1 MGPLLFLLYIND
13 LPNCLTNCVPW
24 MYADDTHLT
33 YAGDNTGDMESSLN
47 HDLENV
53 KKWLIANKLTLNMT
67 KTEFMLIGSRQR
79 LYALTNPPIP
89 EINGAPITQVSVA
102 KSLGVLIDNNLNW
115 SSHVDKLTKK
125 VASGIGALK
134 RIRHLVPQ
142 TTLRSIYHALLQ
154 PHFDYCNVVWGNCG
168 ITLHDKLQKLQN
180 RAARVLTFS
189 NFDANASELLKILGW
204 KNLVSQQQIA
214 LATMVYK
221 CLQGLAPGYLCSKF
235 TNRESVY
242 SLRGSERKLNVPF
255 PRTNCY
261 KNSFSYRGAT
271 VWNSL
276 PLKARQA
283 ESLGLFKNL
292 IKDIF

>member
-1 MGPLLFLLYIND
+1 MAIYKCSWEVEPGTTRIKFNEWSERVLNPGSPND
-13 LPNCLTNCVPW
+13 THLT
-24 MYADDTHLT
+24 YAGDTHLT
-33 YAGDNTGDMESSLN
+33 YAGDNTGDIESSLN

-180 RAARVLTFS
+180 RAARLLAFS
-189 NFDANASELLKILGW
+189 NFDANASELFKILGW
-204 KNLVSQQQIA
+204 KNLVSQRF
-214 LATMVYK
+214 LVK
-221 CLQGLAPGYLCSKF
+221 
-235 TNRESVY
+235 N
-242 SLRGSERKLNVPF
+242 LRGFIKQ
-255 PRTNCY
+255 T
-261 KNSFSYRGAT
+261 
-271 VWNSL
+271 
-276 PLKARQA
+276 
-283 ESLGLFKNL
+283 LFNNMFYMK
-292 IKDIF
+292 

>member
-1 MGPLLFLLYIND
+1 
-13 LPNCLTNCVPW
+13 
-24 MYADDTHLT
+24 
-33 YAGDNTGDMESSLN
+33 
-47 HDLENV
+47 
-53 KKWLIANKLTLNMT
+53 MT

-79 LYALTNPPIP
+79 LYALTNPLIP

-180 RAARVLTFS
+180 KAARVLTFS
-189 NFDANASELLKILGW
+189 NFDANASELFKILGW

-214 LATMVYK
+214 LATMVN
-221 CLQGLAPGYLCSKF
+221 LVPRSH
-235 TNRESVY
+235 SVT
-242 SLRGSERKLNVPF
+242 GNVRSGKVRQYTIF
-255 PRTNCY
+255 H
-261 KNSFSYRGAT
+261 
-271 VWNSL
+271 W
-276 PLKARQA
+276 PLKKGCGNAIYVPI
-283 ESLGLFKNL
+283 GLFRGVLNEGLVFASSCAVLNKCQLCGGKFCFFRRWKSFTVEENHF
-292 IKDIF
+292 KKFATFV

>member
-1 MGPLLFLLYIND
+1 
-13 LPNCLTNCVPW
+13 
-24 MYADDTHLT
+24 MYADDTDLT
-33 YAGDNTGDMESSLN
+33 YAGDNTGDIESRLN

-53 KKWLIANKLTLNMT
+53 KKWLIAKKLTLNMT

-168 ITLHDKLQKLQN
+168 ITYHK
-180 RAARVLTFS
+180 
-189 NFDANASELLKILGW
+189 NAK
-204 KNLVSQQQIA
+204 
-214 LATMVYK
+214 
-221 CLQGLAPGYLCSKF
+221 GY
-235 TNRESVY
+235 
-242 SLRGSERKLNVPF
+242 
-255 PRTNCY
+255 
-261 KNSFSYRGAT
+261 
-271 VWNSL
+271 
-276 PLKARQA
+276 
-283 ESLGLFKNL
+283 
-292 IKDIF
+292 